1 MSPAPDP
8 KVLPVRRVRPPV
20 ELASLF
26 PLARSTS
33 PLAPED
39 PLLEEV
45 SDKDPELP
53 RELPPDAI
61 KMLPPADIPLESPP
75 RAENDPPGPYRADP
89 PDMRT
94 SPPVPSIPVESPA
107 STEMDPPD
115 EPLPTASDNEPERPP
130 AELPVETS
138 MGPVPLAAPSPVL
151 IETLPDNEADDD
163 DFIIT
168 SPDFTTLL
176 TPDDNIKSPPREE

>member
-1 MSPAPDP
+1 
-8 KVLPVRRVRPPV
+8 
-20 ELASLF
+20 
-26 PLARSTS
+26 
-33 PLAPED
+33 
-39 PLLEEV
+39 
-45 SDKDPELP
+45 
-53 RELPPDAI
+53 
-61 KMLPPADIPLESPP
+61 
-75 RAENDPPGPYRADP
+75 
-89 PDMRT
+89 
-94 SPPVPSIPVESPA
+94 
-107 STEMDPPD
+107 MDPPD

>member
-130 AELPVETS
+130 AELPVEMPTE
-138 MGPVPLAAPSPVL
+138 PLSPWLVQPDE
-151 IETLPDNEADDD
+151 IE
-163 DFIIT
+163 T
-168 SPDFTTLL
+168 SPDEIVDGLDT
-176 TPDDNIKSPPREE
+176 I